1 MVVRPRYHAGLVA
14 TAVLLCAGV
23 PGKSPRTALLGAV
36 VERRNG
42 PLPGMG
48 YVSSRMSDEA
58 RSQALLDLMN
68 QDEEDEEEKG

>member
-1 MVVRPRYHAGLVA
+1 
-14 TAVLLCAGV
+14 
-23 PGKSPRTALLGAV
+23 
-36 VERRNG
+36 
-42 PLPGMG
+42 MG